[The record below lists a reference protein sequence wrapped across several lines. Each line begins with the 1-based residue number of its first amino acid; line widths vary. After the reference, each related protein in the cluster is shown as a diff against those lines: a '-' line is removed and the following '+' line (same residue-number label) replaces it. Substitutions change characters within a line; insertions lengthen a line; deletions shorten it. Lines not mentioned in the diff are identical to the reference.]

1 MAVNFDVSKQKKEL
15 LESKKSK
22 KNSEEKV
29 KIPRTTDAYPVVG
42 MTENHMVTTNEGTPE
57 YSYYIRVAPRD
68 LTDLSDEEYLSLK
81 RLYWNFHK
89 SYGDS
94 LKEIYLPFKEENQK
108 QREYIQY
115 KLNRAT
121 ESYAV
126 RELQKELS
134 KLSNLEQFYTSFRS
148 FLVIYAASPEKLDE
162 RLEQFIRASKLL
174 FSPIVMNRNE
184 VRSLLT
190 KINNMGGNN

>member
-1 MAVNFDVSKQKKEL
+1 MVNFDVSKQKKEL
-15 LESKKSK
+15 LESKKSTK
-22 KNSEEKV
+22 KSEEKV

-42 MTENHMVTTNEGTPE
+42 MTDDHMVITNEGAPE

-81 RLYWNFHK
+81 RLYWSFHK

-94 LKEIYLPFKEENQK
+94 LKEIYLPFKEENKK
-108 QREYIQY
+108 QQEYIQY

-126 RELQKELS
+126 RGLQQELA
-134 KLSNLEQFYTSFRS
+134 KLRNLEQFYTSFRS
-148 FLVIYAASPEKLDE
+148 FVAIYAVSPEKLNE
-162 RLEQFIRASKLL
+162 RWEQFFQASKQL
-174 FSPIVMNRNE
+174 FSPVVMNRNE

-190 KINNMGGNN
+190 KMNNMGGDD